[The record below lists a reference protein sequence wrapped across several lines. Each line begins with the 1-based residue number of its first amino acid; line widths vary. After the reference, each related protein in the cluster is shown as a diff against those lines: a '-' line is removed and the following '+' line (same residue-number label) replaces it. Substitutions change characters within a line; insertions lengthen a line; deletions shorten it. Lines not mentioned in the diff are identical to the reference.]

1 MDEEQAIA
9 RFRVWLA
16 DEDQKP
22 RDHTLLFPNEVQW
35 RDHQQ
40 WLEKHGYLLRPRLR
54 PGWVPSW
61 TGTKKL
67 WVFCEDGRPISVRLL
82 FGCIYHANATDKW
95 PWADAIRMSNGEVVV
110 IKRISKSTNP
120 YEVDISRMFS
130 AGLLASDPR
139 NHCVPVYDILQSPL
153 DDDIV
158 FIVIQFLRPFNAP
171 RRIRL
176 VFDFELYVTDDG
188 SQGLQFMHEYRVA
201 HRDIKRNNVMMSPVP
216 FLSEIPHPI
225 FDKKSYDFRRKI
237 TRTTRTAARPK
248 YCYIDFGISRRY
260 PQNCISPR
268 KPPFQDSDKPH
279 DPFPTDVYYLG
290 ELFRQHFIL
299 KSHGFEILESL
310 VADMIQTDP
319 SRRPTMEEV
328 AQHFSKI
335 LADMS
340 PWKLRSRIV
349 HREEFAITGFFR
361 AIGHVFR
368 TMHELPLDWFERYLD
383 NDPTLNL
390 VLTDKNGLYR
400 PEIWWR
406 DHQDWLEE
414 RGYILRPR
422 LRHGWVPSW
431 QGTKQS
437 WLFCE
442 DGASILN
449 DEPDEPE
456 ISRMFSVE
464 PLASDPRNH
473 CVPVYEVMQSPLD
486 DDIVFIVIPFLRP
499 FEKPPFR
506 TSGEALE
513 CMRQLIQGLHLMH
526 EHHGAHRQVE
536 LYNNIMMS
544 PVPFLSE
551 MPHPRF
557 PKKSYDF
564 RRRIKCTTRT
574 TARPKYYFIDFGMS
588 YKYPKDCVA
597 PRAPPVLVDS
607 RTVPEFEGP
616 GLNEL
621 HDPFPADIYCLG
633 ELFRSV
639 FTQV

>member
-1 MDEEQAIA
+1 MGCHS
-9 RFRVWLA
+9 
-16 DEDQKP
+16 KS
-22 RDHTLLFPNEVQW
+22 LLRVQW

-67 WVFCEDGRPISVRLL
+67 WVF
-82 FGCIYHANATDKW
+82 Y
-95 PWADAIRMSNGEVVV
+95 AIRMSNGEVVV

-158 FIVIQFLRPFNAP
+158 FIVIQSLRPFNAP
-171 RRIRL
+171 RFGTMGEALECIRQ
-176 VFDFELYVTDDG
+176 FIE
-188 SQGLQFMHEYRVA
+188 GLQFMHEYRVA

-248 YCYIDFGISRRY
+248 YCYIDFGISLRTV
-260 PQNCISPR
+260 P
-268 KPPFQDSDKPH
+268 KFQDSDKPH

-368 TMHELPLDWFERYLD
+368 TMRY
-383 NDPTLNL
+383 
-390 VLTDKNGLYR
+390 
-400 PEIWWR
+400 
-406 DHQDWLEE
+406 
-414 RGYILRPR
+414 
-422 LRHGWVPSW
+422 
-431 QGTKQS
+431 
-437 WLFCE
+437 
-442 DGASILN
+442 
-449 DEPDEPE
+449 
-456 ISRMFSVE
+456 
-464 PLASDPRNH
+464 
-473 CVPVYEVMQSPLD
+473 
-486 DDIVFIVIPFLRP
+486 
-499 FEKPPFR
+499 
-506 TSGEALE
+506 
-513 CMRQLIQGLHLMH
+513 
-526 EHHGAHRQVE
+526 
-536 LYNNIMMS
+536 
-544 PVPFLSE
+544 
-551 MPHPRF
+551 
-557 PKKSYDF
+557 
-564 RRRIKCTTRT
+564 
-574 TARPKYYFIDFGMS
+574 
-588 YKYPKDCVA
+588 VA
-597 PRAPPVLVDS
+597 S
-607 RTVPEFEGP
+607 RTPLLP
-616 GLNEL
+616 T
-621 HDPFPADIYCLG
+621 PPP
-633 ELFRSV
+633 
-639 FTQV
+639 